1 MRTRQLIALA
11 PAATAALLV
20 TPATAAVAAPATSVK
35 VRSCQVGAA
44 AKQRHATF
52 YARMRAVSGS
62 NRLMMRFTMVDRGA
76 DGTSLV
82 AAPQLARWR
91 RSRPGVK
98 TFGYAQTVTG
108 LQTGGAYAAIVDY
121 RWVGANGRTI
131 KTARRT
137 SGECRQDGKLPNL
150 AVTRVASRLGDVPGT
165 LVYSVDVT
173 NRGAA
178 EAHAV
183 MVDLFVDDAGADAA
197 RVDSIKP
204 GATVTVR
211 VSGPVCGDRLK
222 AVVDRVDAIHETTE
236 DDNVLRSRCPSAGP

>member
-1 MRTRQLIALA
+1 MRILPIITLA
-11 PAATAALLV
+11 PAAAAALLV
-20 TPATAAVAAPATSVK
+20 TSAAAAEASTTSIK
-35 VRSCQVGAA
+35 VRSCQVGVTP
-44 AKQRHATF
+44 KQRQATF

-62 NRLMMRFTMVDRGA
+62 NRMMMRFTMIDRGA

-82 AAPQLARWR
+82 PSPQLAQWR

-108 LQTGGAYAAIVDY
+108 LQAGGAYAAIVEY

-137 SGECRQDGKLPNL
+137 SRECRQDGKLANL
-150 AVTRVASRLGDVPGT
+150 AVTRVAARSGDVPGT
-165 LVYSVDVT
+165 LVYSVDVA

-178 EAHAV
+178 EARAV
-183 MVDLFVDDAGADAA
+183 LVDLFVDDAGADAA

-204 GATVTVR
+204 GETVTLR
-211 VSGPVCGDRLK
+211 VSGPVCGDRLR
-222 AVVDRVDAIHETTE
+222 AVVDRQDAIHETNE
-236 DDNVLRSRCPSAGP
+236 DDNVLRSGCPLVGA